1 MYQDKVTSKKDV
13 CTDVKNIP
21 AHTQQQ
27 TLGKIAGQHAHTYT
41 SLMFLITQER
51 ETNDALLV
59 VDVWLPTVAHVNIV
73 SINQNLVARVSKNN
87 AV

>member
-1 MYQDKVTSKKDV
+1 M
-13 CTDVKNIP
+13 KNIP

-51 ETNDALLV
+51 EINDALVV
-59 VDVWLPTVAHVNIV
+59 VDVWLLTVAHVNIV
-73 SINQNLVARVSKNN
+73 SINQTLVARVSQKMLCEQKVYKNHRR
-87 AV
+87 